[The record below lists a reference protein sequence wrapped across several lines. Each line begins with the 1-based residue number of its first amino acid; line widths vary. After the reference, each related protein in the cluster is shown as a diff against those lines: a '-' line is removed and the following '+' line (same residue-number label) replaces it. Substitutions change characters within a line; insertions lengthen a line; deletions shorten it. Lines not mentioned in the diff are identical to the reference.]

1 MSAPS
6 SIKFSSCRTCGRST
20 RHEVLSSFVDETDP
34 TGYHERDS
42 WQVVR
47 CLGCHSYGFCHVNED
62 FENII
67 ETFDGEYEHKTEIS
81 IYPGVIQN
89 HKPIEDTFYVP
100 KLIRKIYNQTLNTL
114 SSGAYVLASI
124 GLRATIEAT
133 CNHLSISGAT
143 LEKRIDQLVKSGH
156 VSNSD
161 RKLLHAIRFLGNDA
175 AHNIT
180 EPKYTEIRVALDIV
194 EHILNTLFILPKK
207 ARSLDTVVE
216 NYADFIKLVEACA
229 SKNPVSTTKSLIGLL
244 DSKRRLIPQ
253 TSIDEY
259 EQQLLSEINAG
270 NVPFLSLVETT
281 NVEGKNVNIYQVLED
296 PAADPF

>member
-1 MSAPS
+1 M
-6 SIKFSSCRTCGRST
+6 
-20 RHEVLSSFVDETDP
+20 
-34 TGYHERDS
+34 
-42 WQVVR
+42 
-47 CLGCHSYGFCHVNED
+47 NED

-67 ETFDGEYEHKTEIS
+67 ETFDGDYGHKTVVL
-81 IYPGVIQN
+81 IYPSVIQD
-89 HKPIEDTFYVP
+89 HKPLEDTFYIP

-133 CNHLSISGAT
+133 CNHLLISGAT

-180 EPKYTEIRVALDIV
+180 EPKHAEIRVALDIV
-194 EHILNTLFILPKK
+194 EHILNTLFVLPKK

-229 SKNPVSTTKSLIGLL
+229 AKSPASTTKSLIGLL

-253 TSIDEY
+253 VSIDEY
-259 EQQLLSEINAG
+259 EKQLLEEISAG
-270 NVPFLSLVETT
+270 NVPFLSLVEAA
-281 NVEGKNVNIYQVLED
+281 NVEGKDVNIYQVLDD
-296 PAADPF
+296 PANDPF